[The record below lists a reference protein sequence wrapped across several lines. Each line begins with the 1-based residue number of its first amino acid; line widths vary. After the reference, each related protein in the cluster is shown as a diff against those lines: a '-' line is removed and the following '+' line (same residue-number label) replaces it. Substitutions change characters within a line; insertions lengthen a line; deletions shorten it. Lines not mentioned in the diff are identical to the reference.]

1 MCSPQIEGLV
11 QPFHIYNLK
20 ALKTFTP
27 RHLRR
32 NHTNLYNLS
41 LHQHFIFT
49 FTKVKTMDKNT
60 KFEHGFLMFAVSSG
74 AASETSRKEA
84 VKKFTA
90 LGTE

>member
-1 MCSPQIEGLV
+1 
-11 QPFHIYNLK
+11 
-20 ALKTFTP
+20 
-27 RHLRR
+27 
-32 NHTNLYNLS
+32 
-41 LHQHFIFT
+41 
-49 FTKVKTMDKNT
+49 MDKNT